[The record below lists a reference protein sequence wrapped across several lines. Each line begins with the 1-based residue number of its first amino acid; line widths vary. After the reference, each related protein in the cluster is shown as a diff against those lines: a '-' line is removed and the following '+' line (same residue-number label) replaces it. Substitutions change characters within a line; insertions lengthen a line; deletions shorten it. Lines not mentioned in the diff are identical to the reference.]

1 MSRLKG
7 QWATLGSQDASRGR
21 TAYYKTILMLI
32 PFFRRIRRYVFSY
45 SGLKFCPSVSFSAVW
60 PPLYK
65 RTCGHFSS
73 YNGKLLVNTI
83 FVLANHTAA
92 TQCIWSC
99 GRGEDTSLKFKA
111 SSGGRTRTWSDFE
124 GGERG
129 RVVSDGSLVCQR
141 FTNCHCATVP
151 LGFSPHHNHLEGF
164 QRKQRQRPVSGSWLE
179 EDAALMSEV
188 RMGDL
193 LEAVERQQ

>member
-1 MSRLKG
+1 
-7 QWATLGSQDASRGR
+7 
-21 TAYYKTILMLI
+21 MLN
-32 PFFRRIRRYVFSY
+32 PFFCRVRRYVFSY
-45 SGLKFCPSVSFSAVW
+45 SGFKFCPVSFSAVW

-73 YNGKLLVNTI
+73 YNGKLLVHTI

-99 GRGEDTSLKFKA
+99 GRGEDASLKLKA

-141 FTNCHCATVP
+141 FTNCRCAAGILTASQP
-151 LGFSPHHNHLEGF
+151 SRGFPE
-164 QRKQRQRPVSGSWLE
+164 KT
-179 EDAALMSEV
+179 
-188 RMGDL
+188 
-193 LEAVERQQ
+193 EATSSERQLAGGRRCADVRGQNGRLVGGRRKAAVTQTSRGDSQGLQKSVCVQ